1 MATIVI
7 TPPKKFSIPK
17 VSELWEARE
26 VLYRFGAR
34 DVTLRYRQTLL
45 GVVWVVL
52 QPLLTALVFV
62 LVFSKVAHLDYPAVR
77 PPIVFI
83 FVGMVVWNLFSG
95 IISRAQGSLVS
106 NRDLVSKVFFPRM
119 LVPLAVVYSCLVDFL
134 VSMAFLVVLMIIFGV
149 NPGVAVLLVPVW
161 AAMFILLASGIGLVT
176 SALTVRYR
184 DVNYFVP
191 FLLQF
196 LLFASPIA
204 YSIANVPAQYRVIYD
219 LNPLTWLLQAFQWSF
234 VNQPAP
240 YLCGSSCWPSWCRS
254 SCSSPGPSSSNRW
267 SVASPTPSDRRVPP
281 PVSRL
286 AAPVRSGRG
295 SSGSGGDSPGS
306 DPRRCTANGRHR
318 G

>member
-7 TPPKKFSIPK
+7 TPPKRFAVPK

-62 LVFSKVAHLDYPAVR
+62 LVFAQVAKLSYGGTK
-77 PPIVFI
+77 PIVFI
-83 FVGMVVWNLFSG
+83 FAGVTVWNLFSG
-95 IISRAQGSLVS
+95 IITRAQGSLVS
-106 NRDLVSKVFFPRM
+106 NRDLVAKGFFPRM
-119 LVPLAVVYSCLVDFL
+119 LVPLAVVYSCVIDFL
-134 VSMAFLVVLMIIFGV
+134 VSLAFLVVLMIVYGV
-149 NPGVAVLLVPVW
+149 NPGVAVVTAPLWTL
-161 AAMFILLASGIGLVT
+161 MFILLASGVGLVT

-204 YSIANVPAQYRVIYD
+204 YAIQNVPAKYRVVYD
-219 LNPLTWLLQAFQWSF
+219 LNPLTWLLQEFQWAL
-234 VNQPAP
+234 VRQPAP
-240 YLCGSSCWPSWCRS
+240 HLWET
-254 SCSSPGPSSSNRW
+254 
-267 SVASPTPSDRRVPP
+267 VLAVVVPIA
-281 PVSRL
+281 VFVGG
-286 AAPVRSGRG
+286 AVIFEQMERG
-295 SSGSGGDSPGS
+295 FAD
-306 DPRRCTANGRHR
+306 AI
-318 G
+318 

>member
-7 TPPKKFSIPK
+7 TPPKKFAIPK

-62 LVFSKVAHLDYPAVR
+62 LVFSKVAHLHYGGST
-77 PPIVFI
+77 PIVFI
-83 FVGMVVWNLFSG
+83 FAGVSAWNLFSG
-95 IISRAQGSLVS
+95 IITRAQGSLVS

-134 VSMAFLVVLMIIFGV
+134 VSIAFLVVLMVIYGV
-149 NPGVAVLLVPVW
+149 NPGVAVVLAPVW
-161 AAMFILLASGIGLVT
+161 TFMIILLASGVGLVT
-176 SALTVRYR
+176 SALTVRFR

-191 FLLQF
+191 FFLQF

-204 YSIANVPAQYRVIYD
+204 YAIQKCP
-219 LNPLTWLLQAFQWSF
+219 
-234 VNQPAP
+234 
-240 YLCGSSCWPSWCRS
+240 PS
-254 SCSSPGPSSSNRW
+254 
-267 SVASPTPSDRRVPP
+267 
-281 PVSRL
+281 
-286 AAPVRSGRG
+286 
-295 SSGSGGDSPGS
+295 
-306 DPRRCTANGRHR
+306 TA
-318 G
+318 